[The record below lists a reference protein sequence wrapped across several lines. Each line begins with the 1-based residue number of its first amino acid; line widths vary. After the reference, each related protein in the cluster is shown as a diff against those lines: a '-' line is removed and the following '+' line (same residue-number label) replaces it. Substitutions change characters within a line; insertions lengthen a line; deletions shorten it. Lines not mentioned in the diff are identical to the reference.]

1 MFISVAAVQPDQTTQ
16 PPTPDF
22 KRSVMN
28 SQLRGVVAALA
39 LTVILVASVDAGHYG
54 GYGGGYGGGHGH
66 YHVSHHKVAKVS
78 YVKTPV
84 VSTHY
89 VKKPVVSYVSHPV
102 KSVHYVSKPVVSV
115 HSVPV
120 ISKSYGHGW

>member
-1 MFISVAAVQPDQTTQ
+1 MAAFMKSPQVG
-16 PPTPDF
+16 F
-22 KRSVMN
+22 
-28 SQLRGVVAALA
+28 LCVAALVVLLFSGVEA
-39 LTVILVASVDAGHYG
+39 G
-54 GYGGGYGGGHGH
+54 GYGFGGGYGHDHHH
-66 YHVSHHKVAKVS
+66 YHVSHAKVAKVS

-89 VKKPVVSYVSHPV
+89 VKKPVVSYVSKPV

-120 ISKSYGHGW
+120 LTKTSHSYGHGW